1 MKGDENHM
9 MGHFYRDFDGLWG
22 FHLIGGWI
30 MGILFLIVFVA
41 LVIYVVN
48 KLSHIYLQSKKNTLS
63 KSEAEDEALRILNIK
78 FANGEIS
85 EEEYERRKKLLL
97 NHRAE
102 R

>member
-1 MKGDENHM
+1 

>member
-1 MKGDENHM
+1 M
-9 MGHFYRDFDGLWG
+9 MGHFYKDFDGLWG

-63 KSEAEDEALRILNIK
+63 KSEAEDEALRILNTR

-85 EEEYERRKKLLL
+85 EEEYERKKKLLL
-97 NHRAE
+97 NHRVE

>member
-1 MKGDENHM
+1 MKGDENYM
-9 MGHFYRDFDGLWG
+9 MGHFYKDFDGLWG

-63 KSEAEDEALRILNIK
+63 KSEAEDEALRILNTR

-85 EEEYERRKKLLL
+85 EEEYERKKKLLL
-97 NHRAE
+97 NHRVE